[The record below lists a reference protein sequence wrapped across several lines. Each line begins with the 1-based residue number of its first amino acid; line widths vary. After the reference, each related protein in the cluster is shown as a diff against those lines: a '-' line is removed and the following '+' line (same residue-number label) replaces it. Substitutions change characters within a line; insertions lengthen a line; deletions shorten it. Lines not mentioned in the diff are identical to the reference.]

1 LTTVLRSALA
11 LLLFGQTTAAQATCT
26 PPVETVLPR
35 TQVVLVAP
43 NGQTTTQVTGA
54 DGKLTLK
61 RLRRGEWQVR
71 LARETGAVPIQIGYD
86 RKLVIQTVTVSYS
99 CSAPG
104 GPARH
109 AAHPRLKHLNRK
121 AD

>member
-1 LTTVLRSALA
+1 MTTVLRSALA
-11 LLLFGQTTAAQATCT
+11 LVLFSQTTAAQATCT
-26 PPVETVLPR
+26 LPVETALPR

-61 RLRRGEWQVR
+61 RLRRGAWLMR
-71 LARETGAVPIQIGYD
+71 LASQTGAVPVQVGGD

-109 AAHPRLKHLNRK
+109 AAHPGLRQLNRK